1 VSKFILDEAGQ
12 SDSGENL
19 PRGMSGK
26 AKIIFGL
33 IAVLV
38 FGGSTLATNLTISD
52 GRIEFGQG
60 IFRVSACDSFIS
72 VLLLPTAAS
81 YDGYSKVQS
90 IQLIGLNPQ
99 QCSGN
104 LLRFRMYGES
114 DNAPLKIYVGVT
126 ESDTAVSGSQY
137 IDSATSLSVFD
148 TTTAWNSATTSYLT
162 YARNALTL
170 VDEAG
175 NNIGFE
181 DDYLSISYSGSRGT
195 WTIFFKQPLAFMR
208 DVARITVESARLAS

>member
-1 VSKFILDEAGQ
+1 MSNFILDEAGQ
-12 SDSGENL
+12 SDSSAKTS
-19 PRGMSGK
+19 RGMSGNTK
-26 AKIIFGL
+26 LIFGL
-33 IAVLV
+33 IAALV
-38 FGGSTLATNLTISD
+38 FGGSTLATNFTISD

-72 VLLLPTAAS
+72 IQLFPTEAADEGLS
-81 YDGYSKVQS
+81 RVRSM
-90 IQLIGLNPQ
+90 QLIGLNPQ

-104 LLRFRMYGES
+104 LLRFRMFSES
-114 DNAPLKIYVGVT
+114 DNAPMKIYVGVT
-126 ESDTAVSGSQY
+126 ETDTAVSGEQN
-137 IDSATSLSVFD
+137 IDSATSVSVFD
-148 TTTAWNSATTSYLT
+148 TSTVWNPATTSYLT